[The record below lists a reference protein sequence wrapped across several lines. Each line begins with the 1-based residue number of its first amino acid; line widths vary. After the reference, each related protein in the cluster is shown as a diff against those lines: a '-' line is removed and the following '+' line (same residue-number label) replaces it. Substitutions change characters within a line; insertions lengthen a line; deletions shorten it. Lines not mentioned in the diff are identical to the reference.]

1 MLNPRLAHR
10 YAKALLDLA
19 VEKGQLDQVFADV
32 QWLQAVCKSNSDF
45 VSLLR
50 SPIIKADKKQKIVG
64 AVIATGNVGEII
76 LGFIRLLISKARES
90 YLPEMLGEFV
100 TLYKRYNNIN
110 TVKLTTAVPVSE
122 DTKNSII
129 AQVKKAAGVEKVELE
144 ETVNPDIIGGFV
156 LEMGDKMVD
165 ASIAYDLR
173 EVAKQFRNNDFIYK
187 VR

>member
-10 YAKALLDLA
+10 YAKALLELA
-19 VEKGQLDQVFADV
+19 VEKSQLDDVFADV
-32 QWLQAVCKSNSDF
+32 QWLQAVCKGNKDF

-50 SPIIKADKKQKIVG
+50 SPIIKADKKNKIIA
-64 AVIATGNVGEII
+64 AVAKDNVGQITSGFIHLLVIKGREATLPEI
-76 LGFIRLLISKARES
+76 LTEFIRL
-90 YLPEMLGEFV
+90 
-100 TLYKRYNNIN
+100 YKRHNNIN
-110 TVKLTTAVPVSE
+110 TVKLTTAVPVS
-122 DTKNSII
+122 DDIKNNII
-129 AQVKKAAGVEKVELE
+129 AQVKRAANIEKVELE

-173 EVAKQFRNNDFIYK
+173 EVAKQFKNNDFIFK

>member
-10 YAKALLDLA
+10 YAKALLDIA
-19 VEKGQLDQVFADV
+19 VEKGQLDQVFADI

-50 SPIIKADKKQKIVG
+50 SPIIKADKKQKIVE
-64 AVIATGNVGEII
+64 AVAKGNIGEITS
-76 LGFIRLLISKARES
+76 GFIRLLISKARES
-90 YLPEMLGEFV
+90 HLPEMLTEFV
-100 TLYKRYNNIN
+100 SLYKRHNNIN
-110 TVKLTTAVPVSE
+110 TVKLTTAVAVSNATR
-122 DTKNSII
+122 DGII

-173 EVAKQFRNNDFIYK
+173 EVAKQFKNNDFIYK

>member
-10 YAKALLDLA
+10 YAKALLDIA
-19 VEKGQLDQVFADV
+19 IEKGQLEQVFADV

-50 SPIIKADKKQKIVG
+50 SPIIKADKKQKIVE
-64 AVIATGNVGEII
+64 AVAKSNIGEIMQ
-76 LGFIRLLISKARES
+76 GFIRLLIIKGREAH
-90 YLPEMLGEFV
+90 LPEMLTEFV
-100 TLYKRYNNIN
+100 LLYKKHNDIN
-110 TVKLTTAVPVSE
+110 TVTLTTAVPVS
-122 DTKNSII
+122 DAIKNSII

-144 ETVNPDIIGGFV
+144 EKVNPDIIGGFV

-173 EVAKQFRNNDFIYK
+173 EVAKQFKNNDFIFN